1 MTPPAPPTERPNVAP
16 GRLLATLAGAGA
28 VAGLLIVFVFGWTQP
43 TIQAYKARMLQEAVY
58 EVLEA
63 PDHYDTL
70 YAYAGTLHD
79 SPPPGVGP
87 RDKGLEIVYHGY
99 RTDGTSIG
107 YAIPAGEPG
116 FQDVIRLIFGYD
128 PETGTILGMKV
139 LESKETPG
147 LGDKI
152 EKDQDFVSQFQ
163 GAGSP
168 LKGMKARDVTGT
180 DPHEV
185 AMITGATISS
195 RAVIRIINN
204 ALERLQP
211 AFQSSVAE
219 RSP

>member
-1 MTPPAPPTERPNVAP
+1 MTAAQPPAGRPTVAS

-28 VAGLLIVFVFGWTQP
+28 AAGLLIVFVFGLTQP
-43 TIQAYKARMLQEAVY
+43 TIEAYKARMLQEAVF

-70 YAYAGTLHD
+70 YAYAGALVD
-79 SPPPGVGP
+79 SLPPGVGP
-87 RDKGLEIVYHGY
+87 RDKGVETIYHGY

-128 PETGTILGMKV
+128 PGTGTILGMKV

-152 EKDQDFVSQFQ
+152 EKDSAFVGQFS
-163 GAGSP
+163 GASSP
-168 LKGMKARDVTGT
+168 LDGVKARDRTGT

-204 ALERLQP
+204 ALERLGP
-211 AFQSSVAE
+211 VFQATVAE